1 MRLAGGGGEVG
12 VEGPALPAVVAPVA
26 LEVLDGLV
34 EVVGDAVD
42 RGLVCGSGEGD
53 VGEFSSA
60 AVEVDVGSVDGGA
73 LGAVDGGGVGVVEV
87 AVVELLA
94 PQDDRHVGVVEGDAE

>member
-1 MRLAGGGGEVG
+1 M
-12 VEGPALPAVVAPVA
+12 PAVVTPVA

-34 EVVGDAVD
+34 DVVGDTVD

-53 VGEFSSA
+53 VGEFASA

-73 LGAVDGGGVGVVEV
+73 LGAVDGGGVGVIEM

-94 PQDDRHVGVVEGDAE
+94 PQHDRDLGVVEGDAE